1 VRQET
6 EREEE
11 IYVRKLLGDRYGAC
25 LHKIPKSEQEG
36 VKTPDYE
43 LLVTDVR
50 VAVLEVKRLVRTPR
64 TPENGWQVK
73 VSANGIREASR
84 TDNAPQRVS
93 KLIHEAWKQ
102 LHIVPDPKILV
113 FVNDESQMDSLDL
126 QEAFNGFL
134 HYGNDSLGYYKNA
147 VSAKVANGAI
157 REEKWQ
163 IDLYVWI
170 DRCRRLNPEFRVSSE
185 TGLKLPR
192 RFFGCPDI
200 GESPNHWVEKGA
212 VKRASHPKR

>member
-1 VRQET
+1 MRQET

-11 IYVRKLLGDRYGAC
+11 IYVRKLLGDRYGAY
-25 LHKIPKSEQEG
+25 LLKIPKSEQEG
-36 VKTPDYE
+36 VKTPDFE

-50 VAVLEVKRLVRTPR
+50 VAILEVKRLVRTPR
-64 TPENGWQVK
+64 TPGNGWQVK
-73 VSANGIREASR
+73 VSANGIREATR

-102 LHIVPDPKILV
+102 LHTVPDPKIHV

-134 HYGNDSLGYYKNA
+134 HYGNDSLGYYKNT

-157 REEKWQ
+157 RGEKWQ

-170 DRCRRLNPEFRVSSE
+170 DRCRRLNPEFLVSTE
-185 TGLKLPR
+185 TGLELAR
-192 RFFGCPDI
+192 RFFGCPHI
-200 GESPNHWVEKGA
+200 RNWGQA
-212 VKRASHPKR
+212 

>member
-11 IYVRKLLGDRYGAC
+11 IYVRNLLGKRYGAC

-43 LLVTDVR
+43 LLVTHVR

-64 TPENGWQVK
+64 TLENGWQLK
-73 VSANGIREASR
+73 VSANGIREATR
-84 TDNAPQRVS
+84 ADNAPQRVG

-102 LHIVPDPKILV
+102 LRTVRDPKILV
-113 FVNDESQMDSLDL
+113 FVNDETQMDTLDL

-134 HYGNDSLGYYKNA
+134 HYGNDSLGYYKNTT
-147 VSAKVANGAI
+147 SAKVANGAI
-157 REEKWQ
+157 REEKWENFG
-163 IDLYVWI
+163 LRPRPVLTS
-170 DRCRRLNPEFRVSSE
+170 RVGFSAAPTSENRLTGRVRRTRR
-185 TGLKLPR
+185 TG
-192 RFFGCPDI
+192 
-200 GESPNHWVEKGA
+200 A
-212 VKRASHPKR
+212 PKALGDVL

>member
-1 VRQET
+1 MRQET

-11 IYVRKLLGDRYGAC
+11 IYVRKLLGDCYGAR

-36 VKTPDYE
+36 VKTPDFE

-50 VAVLEVKRLVRTPR
+50 VAVLEVKHLVRTPR

-73 VSANGIREASR
+73 VSANGIREATR

-102 LHIVPDPKILV
+102 LHTVPDPKILV
-113 FVNDESQMDSLDL
+113 FVNDETQMDSLDL

-134 HYGNDSLGYYKNA
+134 HYGNDSLGYYKNT
-147 VSAKVANGAI
+147 VSRRWPTALSARRNGKSISTSGSTAAEDSI
-157 REEKWQ
+157 Q
-163 IDLYVWI
+163 
-170 DRCRRLNPEFRVSSE
+170 NF
-185 TGLKLPR
+185 GFLPR
-192 RFFGCPDI
+192 PVLSWR
-200 GESPNHWVEKGA
+200 V
-212 VKRASHPKR
+212 ASSAALI